1 MAEIRPPTAADE
13 IHRLA
18 REGRLAKEF
27 QNASADRRRRL
38 RAAAGEL
45 AGPLLFRYLTRPIEH
60 KRGHHECATGL
71 TGLRPDCLDRYH
83 DDLDAVL
90 HHLFTKAVQPIE
102 NLPGWLT
109 SRLRAATVDGHRRRR
124 GRTGAPQRPRVPVWL
139 AEELGQDAWLV
150 HLATGIL
157 EWAGNDAT
165 AGTALWPLST
175 WAARRAGHTGDRSA
189 GEAVVAREVEVV
201 LTAMRRRRTWYEK
214 NVERPLGHK
223 QAPVWLPSRGTDG
236 THAEPEPLAI
246 APHEEVDALLR
257 QLAALAIDV
266 LAQRI
271 ERGEEPAVVASEVL
285 RTVFGSMPAGYGS
298 DQVPGTGET
307 GPDQVVALIEDPD
320 RMDRIVAAVI
330 ELLSHREDR

>member
-1 MAEIRPPTAADE
+1 MAEIRPSATADE

-18 REGRLAKEF
+18 REGRLAEEF
-27 QNASADRRRRL
+27 RTASGDHRRRL

-45 AGPLLFRYLTRPIEH
+45 AGPLLFRYVTRPIEH

-71 TGLRPDCLDRYH
+71 AGLQPDCLDRYH

-90 HHLFTKAVQPIE
+90 HHLFTKAAQPIE

-124 GRTGAPQRPRVPVWL
+124 GRTGALQRPRVPVWL
-139 AEELGQDAWLV
+139 AEELRQDAWLV
-150 HLATGIL
+150 ELATGIL

-165 AGTALWPLST
+165 AGASLWPLNA
-175 WAARRAGHTGDRSA
+175 WAARRAGHTGDRRA

-201 LTAMRRRRTWYEK
+201 LAAMRRRRTWYEK

-223 QAPVWLPSRGTDG
+223 QAPVWLPARGADG
-236 THAEPEPLAI
+236 THAEPKPLVT
-246 APHEEVDALLR
+246 APHEKVDALLR

-271 ERGEEPAVVASEVL
+271 ERGEDPAVVASEVL
-285 RTVFGSMPAGYGS
+285 RTVFDGMPAGYGS

-307 GPDQVVALIEDPD
+307 GPDHVVALIEDPA

-330 ELLSHREDR
+330 ELLPHREEH